1 MGLQQKIILFA
12 LSFTGASLVI
22 LQTLVYNG
30 FCVAERRWLGEQEM
44 LDIAKLSMFEHY
56 PPQSFRIP
64 GVFSKKI
71 ERHVQYKDFDDFV
84 NRNPNCCSLS
94 QTGWKGLSVDFIYRL
109 RGYSAGFVRV
119 EYAADADGLTQE
131 DKIWIASSYSKYTG
145 INDPKISKLSQNN
158 LSFVP
163 LDNCGNEWQ
172 GY

>member
-1 MGLQQKIILFA
+1 MRLQQKIVLFA
-12 LSFTGASLVI
+12 LSFTGASLVV

-44 LDIAKLSMFEHY
+44 FDIAKQRVFEHY
-56 PPQSFRIP
+56 PPQSFRVP

-84 NRNPNCCSLS
+84 NRNPNCCRLS

-119 EYAADADGLTQE
+119 EYAADADKLNSDAKSE
-131 DKIWIASSYSKYTG
+131 IAGTVAFFKARGKEYVPNKG
-145 INDPKISKLSQNN
+145 N

-163 LDNCGNEWQ
+163 LDNCGNVWQ
-172 GY
+172 GF